1 MIKLAPK
8 VKIMNLQQKIK
19 KVADATR
26 GMKGLFQADIIHKE
40 GCPARS
46 TGNIIA
52 CICDFK
58 IIVNKLNS
66 DKTVNAEKQKVSNK
80 LAKRINEKSKKD
92 IRH

>member
-1 MIKLAPK
+1 
-8 VKIMNLQQKIK
+8 MNLQQKIK
-19 KVADATR
+19 RVADATR
-26 GMKGLFQADIIHKE
+26 GMKGLFQAELIHLE

-52 CICDFK
+52 CTCDFK

-92 IRH
+92 IRY

>member
-1 MIKLAPK
+1 
-8 VKIMNLQQKIK
+8 MNLAQKIQ

-26 GMKGLFQADIIHKE
+26 GMKGLFQAELIHLE

-52 CICDFK
+52 CTCDFK

-66 DKTVNAEKQKVSNK
+66 DKTVNGKAEKQSKRDIES
-80 LAKRINEKSKKD
+80 LA
-92 IRH
+92 

>member
-1 MIKLAPK
+1 MNFAQKL
-8 VKIMNLQQKIK
+8 K
-19 KVADATR
+19 KVADATK

-52 CICDFK
+52 CNCDFGV
-58 IIVNKLNS
+58 IVNKLNS
-66 DKTVNAEKQKVSNK
+66 DQTVSAEKQKVSNK

-92 IRH
+92 ISH

>member
-1 MIKLAPK
+1 
-8 VKIMNLQQKIK
+8 MNLQQKIK
-19 KVADATR
+19 RVADATK
-26 GMKGLFQADIIHKE
+26 GMKGLYQAVIVHKE

-52 CICDFK
+52 CNCDFTV
-58 IIVNKLNS
+58 IVNKLNS

>member
-1 MIKLAPK
+1 
-8 VKIMNLQQKIK
+8 MNLQQKIK

-52 CICDFK
+52 CNCDFTVTVK
-58 IIVNKLNS
+58 RKNS
-66 DKTVNAEKQKVSNK
+66 ERGKATS
-80 LAKRINEKSKKD
+80 
-92 IRH
+92 

>member
-1 MIKLAPK
+1 
-8 VKIMNLQQKIK
+8 MNLAQKIQ

-26 GMKGLFQADIIHKE
+26 GMKGLFQAELIHLE

-52 CICDFK
+52 CTCDFK

>member
-1 MIKLAPK
+1 
-8 VKIMNLQQKIK
+8 MNLAQKIK

-26 GMKGLFQADIIHKE
+26 GMKGLFQAELIHLE

-58 IIVNKLNS
+58 VIVNKLNS
-66 DKTVNAEKQKVSNK
+66 DKTVTGKTEKQSKRDKES
-80 LAKRINEKSKKD
+80 LA
-92 IRH
+92 

>member
-1 MIKLAPK
+1 
-8 VKIMNLQQKIK
+8 MNLAQKIK

-26 GMKGLFQADIIHKE
+26 GMKGFFQAELIHLE

-52 CICDFK
+52 CTCDFK
-58 IIVNKLNS
+58 VTVKRKNS
-66 DKTVNAEKQKVSNK
+66 DQTVSAEKQKVSNK

>member
-1 MIKLAPK
+1 
-8 VKIMNLQQKIK
+8 MNLAQKIK
-19 KVADATR
+19 RVADATR
-26 GMKGLFQADIIHKE
+26 GMKGLFQAELIHLE

-52 CICDFK
+52 CNCDFTV
-58 IIVNKLNS
+58 IVNKLNS
-66 DKTVNAEKQKVSNK
+66 DQTVSAEKQKVSNK

>member
-1 MIKLAPK
+1 
-8 VKIMNLQQKIK
+8 
-19 KVADATR
+19 
-26 GMKGLFQADIIHKE
+26 MKGLFQAELIHLE

-52 CICDFK
+52 CTCDFK

>member
-1 MIKLAPK
+1 
-8 VKIMNLQQKIK
+8 MNLQQKIK
-19 KVADATR
+19 RVADATR
-26 GMKGLFQADIIHKE
+26 GMKGLFQAELIHLE

-52 CICDFK
+52 CTCDFK

>member
-1 MIKLAPK
+1 
-8 VKIMNLQQKIK
+8 MNLQQKIK
-19 KVADATR
+19 RVADATK
-26 GMKGLFQADIIHKE
+26 GMKGLYQAVIVHEE

-52 CICDFK
+52 CTCDFTVTVK
-58 IIVNKLNS
+58 RKNS
-66 DKTVNAEKQKVSNK
+66 DQTVSAEKQLISNK

>member
-19 KVADATR
+19 RVADATR
-26 GMKGLFQADIIHKE
+26 GMKGLFQAELIHLE

-46 TGNIIA
+46 TGNIIS
-52 CICDFK
+52 CICDFQV
-58 IIVNKLNS
+58 IVKRKNS
-66 DKTVNAEKQKVSNK
+66 DQTVSAKKQLISNR

>member
-19 KVADATR
+19 RVADATR

-52 CICDFK
+52 CNCDFTV
-58 IIVNKLNS
+58 IVTRKNS
-66 DKTVNAEKQKVSNK
+66 DKTVSGKKPQISNK

>member
-1 MIKLAPK
+1 
-8 VKIMNLQQKIK
+8 MNLAQKIK
-19 KVADATR
+19 KVADATK
-26 GMKGLFQADIIHKE
+26 GMKGLFQAELIHLE

-52 CICDFK
+52 CNCLFK
-58 IIVNKLNS
+58 VIVNKLNS